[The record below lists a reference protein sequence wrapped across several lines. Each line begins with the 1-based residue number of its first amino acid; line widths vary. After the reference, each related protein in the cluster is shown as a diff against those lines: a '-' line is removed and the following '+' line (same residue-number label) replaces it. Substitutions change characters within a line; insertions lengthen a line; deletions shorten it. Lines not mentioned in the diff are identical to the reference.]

1 MIHKI
6 LELAMKSADAAEVF
20 YVEKET
26 REAEFENNR
35 LKYITTKSVRGAG
48 LRVIKDG
55 RIGFAS
61 TTDLQRPDE
70 LARHALESAKFGQQA
85 ALRFPSSVQPA
96 AVAVHDRRV
105 VDFDINDGVKR
116 TADAIAK
123 VLTAVPKAQC
133 GGGVMKAAGR
143 RHAANSAGLDF
154 AYDYSDF
161 DCGLSALLVRDGSL
175 LWTGDHDASHAL
187 LEPWEAHADKVIG
200 DMRAA
205 ERELRPEPGVYP
217 IIFTPNA
224 IDPLLATFEQG
235 VNGKLVQKQI
245 SPLIGK
251 IGEQVLDPRITI
263 SDDGT
268 LDNVAGSCPIDT
280 EGTAVRRNVLFEKG
294 VLQQY
299 VFDLQTAGLMNA
311 QATGSGM
318 RGFSRQPSPDTL
330 NLVIDAG
337 DVPFA
342 AMLRGIK
349 RGLLVDGLLGAGQSN
364 TLAGE
369 FSVNIE
375 LGYLVENGEI
385 VGRVKDCMVAG
396 NVFEAFKNVV
406 ALGDRSI
413 TKGDLI
419 APHFHFA
426 ALNVS
431 SG

>member
-1 MIHKI
+1 
-6 LELAMKSADAAEVF
+6 MKSADAAEVF
-20 YVEKET
+20 CTENET
-26 REAEFENNR
+26 RQAEFESNR

-48 LRVIKDG
+48 LRVVKDG

-61 TTDLQRPDE
+61 TTDLQRPEE
-70 LARHALESAKFGQQA
+70 LARHALESAKFGQRA
-85 ALRFPSSVQPA
+85 ALQFPASAVPA
-96 AVAVHDRRV
+96 AVAVHDRKV

-116 TADAIAK
+116 TAGAIAK
-123 VLTAVPKAQC
+123 VLSAVPRAQC
-133 GGGVMKAAGR
+133 GGGVVKNAGR
-143 RHAANSAGLDF
+143 RHVANSAGLDF
-154 AYDYSDF
+154 AYEFSEF
-161 DCGLSALLVRDGSL
+161 ACELSALLVRDGSL

-187 LEPWEAHADKVIG
+187 LDPWDQHADKVIG
-200 DMRAA
+200 DIRWA
-205 ERELRPEPGVYP
+205 ERELRPESGVYP
-217 IIFTPNA
+217 IIFTPSA

-251 IGEQVLDPRITI
+251 IGEQLLDARITI

-268 LDNVAGSCPIDT
+268 VDHAAGSCPVDT
-280 EGTAVRRNVLFEKG
+280 EGTAVRRNVLFENG
-294 VLQQY
+294 VLRQY

-311 QATGSGM
+311 RPTGSGM
-318 RGFSRQPSPDTL
+318 RGFHRQPSPDTM

-337 DVPFA
+337 DTPFE
-342 AMLRGIK
+342 AMLAGMK
-349 RGLLVDGLLGAGQSN
+349 RGLLVDALLGAGQSN

-375 LGYLVENGEI
+375 LGYLVENGGI

-396 NVFEAFKNVV
+396 NVFDAFKNII
-406 ALGDRSI
+406 ALGDKAI

-419 APHFHFA
+419 APHFYFA
-426 ALNVS
+426 GLNVS